1 MIMIIIKIAM
11 IIRRMAIA
19 IMVIKALPE
28 MITNRKITEQKAPGA

>member
-11 IIRRMAIA
+11 IIRRMAIE

-28 MITNRKITEQKAPGA
+28 MIPNRKITEQKAPRA